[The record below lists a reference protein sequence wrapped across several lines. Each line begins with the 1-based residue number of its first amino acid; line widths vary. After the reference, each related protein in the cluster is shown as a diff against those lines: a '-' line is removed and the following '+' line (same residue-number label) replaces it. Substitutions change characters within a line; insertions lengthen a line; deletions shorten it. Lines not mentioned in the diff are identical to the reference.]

1 MGKKTNGWIETS
13 EIEVDSLET
22 NFWLHNSILDH
33 FWWPDILPYSRV
45 DVGYVL
51 VFTIQGHVA
60 SSFHTDGADRKR
72 HCKALLI
79 ILAGADLV
87 IGY

>member
-1 MGKKTNGWIETS
+1 MVGLKHRKWKLTHWKPTFDCTTQFLTI
-13 EIEVDSLET
+13 
-22 NFWLHNSILDH
+22 

-79 ILAGADLV
+79 LAGADLV